1 MSQTSPET
9 REDSADESEDELVL
23 EGQTVVNG
31 PDLLPS
37 VGKNEEDREE

>member
-1 MSQTSPET
+1 MSQTGPET
-9 REDSADESEDELVL
+9 SENSHDESEDELVL

-37 VGKNEEDREE
+37 VGKSEDEREE